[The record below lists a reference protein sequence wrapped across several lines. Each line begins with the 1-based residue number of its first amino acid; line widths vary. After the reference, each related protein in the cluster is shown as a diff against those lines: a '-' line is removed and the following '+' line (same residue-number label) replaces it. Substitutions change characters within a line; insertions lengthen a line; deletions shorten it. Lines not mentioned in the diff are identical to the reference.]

1 MIDAFIGLGANLGDR
16 MEALR
21 AAVEQLAR
29 EPGFLLRATSRI
41 YETEP
46 IGPPQPRYLNAVVKI
61 GTLLSP
67 RTTLRRLLEIE
78 ELLGRVRREQWG
90 SREIDLDLLL
100 YGDRIVADGA
110 LRVPHPRLHE
120 RAFALVPLAEIA
132 PDAYHPQ
139 MARTAAELLAEVPAA
154 QRAGVRLVGPL
165 RRHVAE
171 PEREPDGGA
180 TGGPPPSADPFP
192 RVC

>member
-16 MEALR
+16 METLR
-21 AAVEQLAR
+21 ATVEQLAR
-29 EPGFLLRATSRI
+29 EPGFLLRGTSRV

-46 IGPPQPRYLNAVVKI
+46 VGPPQPRYLNAVVRI

-67 RTTLRRLLEIE
+67 RATLRRLLEIE
-78 ELLGRVRREQWG
+78 ELLGRVRREHWG

-100 YGDRIVADGA
+100 YGDRIVSEGA
-110 LRVPHPRLHE
+110 LRIPHPHLHE

-132 PDAYHPQ
+132 PEAHHPQ
-139 MARTAAELLAEVPAA
+139 MARTAAELLASLSEAE
-154 QRAGVRLVGPL
+154 RAGVRLVGPL
-165 RRHVAE
+165 RRTLPE
-171 PEREPDGGA
+171 PEPGGGPA
-180 TGGPPPSADPFP
+180 GGPPVPPDPFP

>member
-1 MIDAFIGLGANLGDR
+1 MIDTYVGLGANLGDR
-16 MEALR
+16 METLR

-29 EPGFLLRATSRI
+29 EPGFLLRGTSPV

-46 IGPPQPRYLNAVVKI
+46 VGPPQPRYLNAVVRI

-67 RTTLRRLLEIE
+67 RATLRRLLEIE

-90 SREIDLDLLL
+90 AREIDLDLLL

-120 RAFALVPLAEIA
+120 RAFVLMPLAELA
-132 PDAYHPQ
+132 PDSYHPQ
-139 MARTAAELLAEVPAA
+139 MARTAAELLADLPEDA
-154 QRAGVRLVGPL
+154 RRGVRLVGRL
-165 RRHVAE
+165 RRSLPE
-171 PEREPDGGA
+171 PEPEGGPA
-180 TGGPPPSADPFP
+180 GGLPPPPSDPFP

>member
-1 MIDAFIGLGANLGDR
+1 VIDAFIGLGANLGDR

-21 AAVEQLAR
+21 SAVEQLAR
-29 EPGFLLRATSRI
+29 EPGFLLRGTSRV

-78 ELLGRVRREQWG
+78 ELLGRVRREHWG

-110 LRVPHPRLHE
+110 LRIPHPRLQE
-120 RAFALVPLAEIA
+120 RAFALVPLAELA
-132 PDAYHPQ
+132 ADAYHPQ
-139 MARTAAELLAEVPAA
+139 MARTAAELLAALPETD
-154 QRAGVRLVGPL
+154 RAGVRLVGPL
-165 RRHVAE
+165 RRALPE
-171 PEREPDGGA
+171 PEPE
-180 TGGPPPSADPFP
+180 GGPAGGPTPPPDPFP
-192 RVC
+192 TVC

>member
-29 EPGFLLRATSRI
+29 EPGFLLRGTSRV

-46 IGPPQPRYLNAVVKI
+46 VGPPQPRYLNAVVKI

-78 ELLGRVRREQWG
+78 ELLGRVRREHWG

-120 RAFALVPLAEIA
+120 RAFALVPLVEIA
-132 PDAYHPQ
+132 ADAYHPQ
-139 MARTAAELLAEVPAA
+139 MARTAAELLAALPEAD
-154 QRAGVRLVGPL
+154 RAGVRLIGPL
-165 RRHVAE
+165 RRSLPE
-171 PEREPDGGA
+171 PEPE
-180 TGGPPPSADPFP
+180 GGPAGGLPPPPDPFP
-192 RVC
+192 TVC

>member
-16 MEALR
+16 METLR
-21 AAVEQLAR
+21 AAVEELAR
-29 EPGFLLRATSRI
+29 EPGFLLRGTSRV

-46 IGPPQPRYLNAVVKI
+46 VGPPQPRYLNAVVRI

-67 RTTLRRLLEIE
+67 RVTLRRLLEIE
-78 ELLGRVRREQWG
+78 ELLGRVRREHWG

-100 YGDRIVADGA
+100 YGDRIVSEGA

-132 PDAYHPQ
+132 PEAYHPQ
-139 MARTAAELLAEVPAA
+139 MARTAAELLAALPEAD
-154 QRAGVRLVGPL
+154 RAGVRLIGPL
-165 RRHVAE
+165 RRALFE
-171 PEREPDGGA
+171 PEPEGGSD
-180 TGGPPPSADPFP
+180 GGPPPPPPDPFP
-192 RVC
+192 TVC

>member
-1 MIDAFIGLGANLGDR
+1 MIDAYVGLGANLGDR
-16 MEALR
+16 METLR

-29 EPGFLLRATSRI
+29 EPGFLLRGTSRV

-46 IGPPQPRYLNAVVKI
+46 VGPPQPRYLNAVVRI

-67 RTTLRRLLEIE
+67 RATLRRLLEIE
-78 ELLGRVRREQWG
+78 ELLGRVRRERWG
-90 SREIDLDLLL
+90 AREIDLDLLL

-110 LRVPHPRLHE
+110 LRVPHPHLHE
-120 RAFALVPLAEIA
+120 RAFALVPLAELA

-139 MARTAAELLAEVPAA
+139 MARTASELLSALPEQA
-154 QRAGVRLVGPL
+154 RASIRVAGPL
-165 RRHVAE
+165 RRSLPE
-171 PEREPDGGA
+171 PEPDGGTA
-180 TGGPPPSADPFP
+180 GGSPPPPADPFP

>member
-16 MEALR
+16 METLG

-29 EPGFLLRATSRI
+29 EPGFLLRATSRV

-46 IGPPQPRYLNAVVKI
+46 VGPPQPRYLNAVVRI

-67 RTTLRRLLEIE
+67 RVTLRRLLEIE
-78 ELLGRVRREQWG
+78 ELLGRVRREHWG

-100 YGDRIVADGA
+100 YGDRIVAEGA
-110 LRVPHPRLHE
+110 LRVPHPHLHE

-139 MARTAAELLAEVPAA
+139 MARSAAEMLAALPESD
-154 QRAGVRLVGPL
+154 RAGIRLLGPVRRAVP
-165 RRHVAE
+165 E
-171 PEREPDGGA
+171 PEPEGGS
-180 TGGPPPSADPFP
+180 GGSPPPLPDPFP
-192 RVC
+192 TVC

>member
-1 MIDAFIGLGANLGDR
+1 VIDAFIGLGANLGDR
-16 MEALR
+16 METLR

-29 EPGFLLRATSRI
+29 EPGFLLRGTSSV

-46 IGPPQPRYLNAVVKI
+46 VGPPQPRYLNAVVKI

-78 ELLGRVRREQWG
+78 ELLGRVRREHWG

-120 RAFALVPLAEIA
+120 RAFALVPLAELA

-139 MARTAAELLAEVPAA
+139 MARTAAELLAALPESD
-154 QRAGVRLVGPL
+154 RAGVRLVGPL
-165 RRHVAE
+165 RRPLPELE
-171 PEREPDGGA
+171 PESGAGGGA
-180 TGGPPPSADPFP
+180 PPPPEPFP
-192 RVC
+192 KVC

>member
-1 MIDAFIGLGANLGDR
+1 VIDALIGLGANLGDR

-21 AAVEQLAR
+21 TAVEQLAR
-29 EPGFLLRATSRI
+29 EPGFLLRGTSRV

-78 ELLGRVRREQWG
+78 ELLGRVRREHWG

-110 LRVPHPRLHE
+110 LRIPHPRLQE
-120 RAFALVPLAEIA
+120 RAFALVPLAELA
-132 PDAYHPQ
+132 ADAYHPQ
-139 MARTAAELLAEVPAA
+139 MARTAAELLAALPETD
-154 QRAGVRLVGPL
+154 RAGVRLVGPL
-165 RRHVAE
+165 RRALPE
-171 PEREPDGGA
+171 PEPE
-180 TGGPPPSADPFP
+180 GGPAGGPTPPPDPFP
-192 RVC
+192 TVC

>member
-1 MIDAFIGLGANLGDR
+1 VIDAFIGLGANLGDR
-16 MEALR
+16 IESLR

-29 EPGFLLRATSRI
+29 EPGFLLRGTSRV

-46 IGPPQPRYLNAVVKI
+46 VGPPQPRYLNAVVKI

-78 ELLGRVRREQWG
+78 ELLGRVRREHWG

-120 RAFALVPLAEIA
+120 RAFALVPLVEIA
-132 PDAYHPQ
+132 ADAYHPQ
-139 MARTAAELLAEVPAA
+139 MARTAAELLAALPEAD
-154 QRAGVRLVGPL
+154 RAGVRLIGPL
-165 RRHVAE
+165 RRSLPE
-171 PEREPDGGA
+171 PEPE
-180 TGGPPPSADPFP
+180 GGPAGGLPPPPDPFP
-192 RVC
+192 TVC

>member
-16 MEALR
+16 METLR

-29 EPGFLLRATSRI
+29 EPGFLLRGTSGV

-46 IGPPQPRYLNAVVKI
+46 VGPPQPRYLNAVVRI

-67 RTTLRRLLEIE
+67 RVTLRRLLEIE
-78 ELLGRVRREQWG
+78 ELLGRVRREHWG

-100 YGDRIVADGA
+100 YGDRIVAEGA
-110 LRVPHPRLHE
+110 LRVPHPHLHE

-132 PDAYHPQ
+132 PDAHHPQ
-139 MARTAAELLAEVPAA
+139 MARTAAELLAALPDKD
-154 QRAGVRLVGPL
+154 RAGVRLVGAL
-165 RRHVAE
+165 RRALPE
-171 PEREPDGGA
+171 PEPEGGSE
-180 TGGPPPSADPFP
+180 GGPPLPPDPFP

>member
-29 EPGFLLRATSRI
+29 EPGFLLRATSRV

-46 IGPPQPRYLNAVVKI
+46 VGPPQPRYLNAVAKI

-67 RTTLRRLLEIE
+67 RATLRRLLEIE
-78 ELLGRVRREQWG
+78 ELLGRVRREHWG

-110 LRVPHPRLHE
+110 LRVPHPHLHE

-132 PDAYHPQ
+132 PDAHHPQ
-139 MARTAAELLAEVPAA
+139 MARTAAELLAGLSEAD
-154 QRAGVRLVGPL
+154 RAGVRVVGPL
-165 RRHVAE
+165 RRAPPE
-171 PEREPDGGA
+171 PETEGGA
-180 TGGPPPSADPFP
+180 EGGPPPPPPDPVP

>member
-16 MEALR
+16 METLR

-29 EPGFLLRATSRI
+29 EPGFLLRQTSRV

-46 IGPPQPRYLNAVVKI
+46 VGPPQPRYLNAVVRI

-67 RTTLRRLLEIE
+67 RVTLRRLLEIE
-78 ELLGRVRREQWG
+78 ELLGRVRRERWG

-100 YGDRIVADGA
+100 YGDRIVAEGA

-120 RAFALVPLAEIA
+120 RAFALVPLSEIA

-139 MARTAAELLAEVPAA
+139 LARTAAELLAALPEAD
-154 QRAGVRLVGPL
+154 RAGVRLVGQL
-165 RRHVAE
+165 RRALPE
-171 PEREPDGGA
+171 PEPEDGG
-180 TGGPPPSADPFP
+180 GGGAPPPPTDPFP
-192 RVC
+192 KVC

>member
-16 MEALR
+16 METLR

-29 EPGFLLRATSRI
+29 EPGFLLRATSRV

-67 RTTLRRLLEIE
+67 RATLRRLLEIE
-78 ELLGRVRREQWG
+78 ELLGRVRREHWG

-100 YGDRIVADGA
+100 YGDRIVAEGA

-120 RAFALVPLAEIA
+120 RAFALAPLAEIA

-139 MARTAAELLAEVPAA
+139 MARTAAELLEELPGA
-154 QRAGVRLVGPL
+154 QRAGVRAVGPL
-165 RRHVAE
+165 RRAISE
-171 PEREPDGGA
+171 PEPEPDGS
-180 TGGPPPSADPFP
+180 TGGPPPPADPFP

>member
-1 MIDAFIGLGANLGDR
+1 VIDAFIGLGANLGDR
-16 MEALR
+16 IESLR

-29 EPGFLLRATSRI
+29 EPGFLLRGTSRV
-41 YETEP
+41 YETDP

-120 RAFALVPLAEIA
+120 RAFALVPLVEIA
-132 PDAYHPQ
+132 ADAYHPQ
-139 MARTAAELLAEVPAA
+139 MARTAAELLAALPEAD
-154 QRAGVRLVGPL
+154 RAGVRLVGPL
-165 RRHVAE
+165 RRSLPE
-171 PEREPDGGA
+171 PEPE
-180 TGGPPPSADPFP
+180 GGPAGGSPPPPDPFP
-192 RVC
+192 TVC

>member
-1 MIDAFIGLGANLGDR
+1 VIDAFIGLGANLGDR

-21 AAVEQLAR
+21 TAVEQLAR
-29 EPGFLLRATSRI
+29 EPGFLLRGTSRV

-78 ELLGRVRREQWG
+78 ELLGRVRREHWG

-110 LRVPHPRLHE
+110 LRIPHPRLQE
-120 RAFALVPLAEIA
+120 RAFALVPLAELA
-132 PDAYHPQ
+132 ADAYHPQ
-139 MARTAAELLAEVPAA
+139 MARTAAELLAALPETD
-154 QRAGVRLVGPL
+154 RAGVRLVGPL
-165 RRHVAE
+165 RRALPE
-171 PEREPDGGA
+171 PEPE
-180 TGGPPPSADPFP
+180 GGPAGGPTPPPDPFP
-192 RVC
+192 TVC

>member
-16 MEALR
+16 METLR

-29 EPGFLLRATSRI
+29 EPGFLLRGTSRV
-41 YETEP
+41 YETDP
-46 IGPPQPRYLNAVVKI
+46 VGPPQPRYLNAVVRI

-67 RTTLRRLLEIE
+67 RVTLRRLLEIE
-78 ELLGRVRREQWG
+78 ELLGRVRREHWG

-100 YGDRIVADGA
+100 YGDRIVAEGA
-110 LRVPHPRLHE
+110 LRVPHPHLHE

-139 MARTAAELLAEVPAA
+139 MARSAAEMLAALPESD
-154 QRAGVRLVGPL
+154 RAGVRVVGPL
-165 RRHVAE
+165 RRAVPE
-171 PEREPDGGA
+171 PEPEDGSGSSL
-180 TGGPPPSADPFP
+180 PPVPDPFP
-192 RVC
+192 TVC

>member
-1 MIDAFIGLGANLGDR
+1 VIDAFIGLGANLGDR

-21 AAVEQLAR
+21 TAVEQLAR
-29 EPGFLLRATSRI
+29 EPGFLLRGTSRV

-78 ELLGRVRREQWG
+78 ELLGRVRREHWG

-110 LRVPHPRLHE
+110 LRIPHPRLHE
-120 RAFALVPLAEIA
+120 RAFALVPLAELA

-139 MARTAAELLAEVPAA
+139 MARTAAELLAALPETD
-154 QRAGVRLVGPL
+154 RAGVRLVGPL
-165 RRHVAE
+165 RRALPE
-171 PEREPDGGA
+171 PEPE
-180 TGGPPPSADPFP
+180 GGPAGGPTPPPDPFP
-192 RVC
+192 TVC

>member
-1 MIDAFIGLGANLGDR
+1 LIDAFIGLGANLGDR

-29 EPGFLLRATSRI
+29 EPGFLLRATSRV

-46 IGPPQPRYLNAVVKI
+46 VGPPQPRYLNAVAKI

-67 RTTLRRLLEIE
+67 RATLRRLLEIE
-78 ELLGRVRREQWG
+78 ELLGRVRREHWG

-110 LRVPHPRLHE
+110 LRVPHPHLHE

-132 PDAYHPQ
+132 PDAHHPQ
-139 MARTAAELLAEVPAA
+139 MARTAAELLAGLSEAD
-154 QRAGVRLVGPL
+154 RAGVRLVGPL
-165 RRHVAE
+165 RRAPPE
-171 PEREPDGGA
+171 PETQGG
-180 TGGPPPSADPFP
+180 TEGGPPPPPPDPFP

>member
-16 MEALR
+16 METLR

-29 EPGFLLRATSRI
+29 EPGFLLRGTSRV
-41 YETEP
+41 YETDP
-46 IGPPQPRYLNAVVKI
+46 VGPPQPRYLNAVVRI

-67 RTTLRRLLEIE
+67 RVTLRRLLEIE
-78 ELLGRVRREQWG
+78 ELLGRVRREHWG

-100 YGDRIVADGA
+100 YGDRIVAEGA
-110 LRVPHPRLHE
+110 LRVPHPHLHE

-139 MARTAAELLAEVPAA
+139 MARSAAELLAALPEAD
-154 QRAGVRLVGPL
+154 RAGVRLVGPL
-165 RRHVAE
+165 RRAVPE
-171 PEREPDGGA
+171 PEPEGEGGP
-180 TGGPPPSADPFP
+180 GGPPPLPDPFP
-192 RVC
+192 TVC

>member
-1 MIDAFIGLGANLGDR
+1 VIDAFIGLGANLGDR
-16 MEALR
+16 IESLR

-29 EPGFLLRATSRI
+29 EPGFLLRGTSRV

-46 IGPPQPRYLNAVVKI
+46 VGPPQPRYLNAVVKI

-78 ELLGRVRREQWG
+78 ELLGRVRREHWG

-120 RAFALVPLAEIA
+120 RAFALVPLVEIA
-132 PDAYHPQ
+132 ADAYHPQ
-139 MARTAAELLAEVPAA
+139 MARTAAELLAALPEVD
-154 QRAGVRLVGPL
+154 RAGVRLVGPL
-165 RRHVAE
+165 RRSLPE
-171 PEREPDGGA
+171 PEPE
-180 TGGPPPSADPFP
+180 GGPAGGLPPPPDPFP
-192 RVC
+192 TVC

>member
-16 MEALR
+16 MESLR
-21 AAVEQLAR
+21 AAVEELAR
-29 EPGFLLRATSRI
+29 EPGFLLRQTSSV

-46 IGPPQPRYLNAVVKI
+46 VGPPQPRYLNAVVRI

-67 RTTLRRLLEIE
+67 RVTLRRLLEIE
-78 ELLGRVRREQWG
+78 ELLGRVRRERWG

-100 YGDRIVADGA
+100 YGDRIVAEGA

-132 PDAYHPQ
+132 PDAHHPQ
-139 MARTAAELLAEVPAA
+139 MARTAAELLAALPEAD
-154 QRAGVRLVGPL
+154 RAGVRRVGPL
-165 RRHVAE
+165 RRALPE
-171 PEREPDGGA
+171 PEPEDGGG
-180 TGGPPPSADPFP
+180 GGPPPPADPFP

>member
-1 MIDAFIGLGANLGDR
+1 VIDALIGLGANLGDR

-21 AAVEQLAR
+21 TAVEQLAR
-29 EPGFLLRATSRI
+29 EPGFLLRGTSRV

-78 ELLGRVRREQWG
+78 ELLGRVRREHWG

-110 LRVPHPRLHE
+110 LRIPHPRLHE
-120 RAFALVPLAEIA
+120 RAFALVPLAELA

-139 MARTAAELLAEVPAA
+139 MARTAAELLAALPETD
-154 QRAGVRLVGPL
+154 RAGVRLVGPL
-165 RRHVAE
+165 RRALPE
-171 PEREPDGGA
+171 PEPE
-180 TGGPPPSADPFP
+180 GGPAGGPTPPPDPFP
-192 RVC
+192 TVC

>member
-1 MIDAFIGLGANLGDR
+1 LIDAFVGLGANLGDR

-29 EPGFLLRATSRI
+29 EPGFLLRATSRV
-41 YETEP
+41 YETDP

-67 RTTLRRLLEIE
+67 RATLRRLLEIE
-78 ELLGRVRREQWG
+78 ELLGRVRRDRWG

-110 LRVPHPRLHE
+110 LRVPHPHLHE

-132 PDAYHPQ
+132 PDAHHPQ
-139 MARTAAELLAEVPAA
+139 MARTAAELLAALTDA
-154 QRAGVRLVGPL
+154 DRAGVRLVGAL
-165 RRHVAE
+165 RRPPPE
-171 PEREPDGGA
+171 PEAEGGA
-180 TGGPPPSADPFP
+180 GGGPPPPPPDPFP

>member
-21 AAVEQLAR
+21 TAVEQLAR
-29 EPGFLLRATSRI
+29 EPGFLLRGTSRV

-78 ELLGRVRREQWG
+78 ELLGRVRREHWG

-110 LRVPHPRLHE
+110 LRIPHPRLQE
-120 RAFALVPLAEIA
+120 RAFALVPLAELA
-132 PDAYHPQ
+132 ADAYHPQ
-139 MARTAAELLAEVPAA
+139 MARTAAELLAALPETD
-154 QRAGVRLVGPL
+154 RAGVRLVGPL
-165 RRHVAE
+165 RRALPE
-171 PEREPDGGA
+171 PEPE
-180 TGGPPPSADPFP
+180 GGPAGGPTPPPDPFP
-192 RVC
+192 IVC